1 MAPESPAS
9 PSYPSSVSPSPRPIA
24 PTSAIPPP
32 HSTSSAVRGAT
43 ASAGA
48 PGHSLAPI
56 PPPVPVETHPNRA
69 GLKPPPSQRP
79 PPDPN
84 RLAPEDSNYTFSP
97 PRLRS
102 VSANNHAAS
111 LRLPAAVAALRPP
124 PAVPGTEPKWTG
136 DSKRRLGSS
145 RRRPKGAWKK
155 LLWVKQ
161 SYPDNYTDTETFLD
175 HLQRNPRLRPY
186 DFWPLVADSTVIVQH
201 VCSVVIFACCF
212 TGIFQ
217 ERISPVSVVGWGSI
231 CTILGWVLWDFWVG
245 KEQEEE
251 ARLVF
256 IGEAETGYAGSSSGS
271 STSSLKTSNQN
282 GSHKEYKMP
291 GLGLR
296 LSTSN
301 LDCQKPRRRSIGR
314 SIGLSTFSIN
324 PHTTSTASVHSANSP
339 QSPASSSPV
348 SPNCHGNGSIHFPS
362 YPLPTNHQPPTNP
375 IPTFL
380 LSPRNRQRLSTAKSA
395 LLIFCALLGLSP
407 ILKSLTKSTTSDSI
421 WAMSCWLMV
430 INIFFFDYSSNGSG
444 SGTGAS
450 SETGA
455 TAAKF
460 PASLSTNAAVM
471 ASTVL
476 ASRLKSTTHVFSLT
490 LFSIEVFGLFPVFRR
505 HLRATF
511 WGGHVLLTGLLVVFA
526 GAAVGITMRGGYMS
540 AILGA
545 IIGGLST
552 ALVMGGCSWWLIS
565 LQKYKNVVAGPW
577 DPARPVLRRHWD

>member
-1 MAPESPAS
+1 MATQGSLPSAPSPSPPSPPVTAAISTEPPSGEVAGAAPESGTTATSRPTPA
-9 PSYPSSVSPSPRPIA
+9 PAPSP
-24 PTSAIPPP
+24 
-32 HSTSSAVRGAT
+32 
-43 ASAGA
+43 
-48 PGHSLAPI
+48 API

-69 GLKPPPSQRP
+69 GLKPPPPRRVLT
-79 PPDPN
+79 DPN
-84 RLAPEDSNYTFSP
+84 RLAPEDAYYAHSP
-97 PRLRS
+97 PRFRPH
-102 VSANNHAAS
+102 VANNHAAN

-124 PAVPGTEPKWTG
+124 PAVPVAEPRRVKEAR
-136 DSKRRLGSS
+136 RRLGSS
-145 RRRPKGAWKK
+145 RRRSKGAWKK

-212 TGIFQ
+212 SGIFQ

-251 ARLVF
+251 ARLSLMGDV
-256 IGEAETGYAGSSSGS
+256 AGGDAASVSGS
-271 STSSLKTSNQN
+271 STNSAKAGHCERNQ
-282 GSHKEYKMP
+282 KENQVP
-291 GLGLR
+291 GLGLQ
-296 LSTSN
+296 LSTTN
-301 LDCQKPRRRSIGR
+301 LDYRQLRRRST
-314 SIGLSTFSIN
+314 GLSTLSN
-324 PHTTSTASVHSANSP
+324 RSNSASACSVYSGNSSHSPNSP
-339 QSPASSSPV
+339 TSPSAPS
-348 SPNCHGNGSIHFPS
+348 NGSAHFPS
-362 YPLPTNHQPPTNP
+362 YHSSNQYHQSLHSTNNTA
-375 IPTFL
+375 T
-380 LSPRNRQRLSTAKSA
+380 LSPRNRQRLETAKSA

-430 INIFFFDYSSNGSG
+430 INIFFFDYSSNSGG

-450 SETGA
+450 SESGA

-505 HLRATF
+505 HLRAIS
-511 WGGHVLLTGLLVVFA
+511 WMGHVILTVLLVVIA
-526 GAAVGITMRGGYMS
+526 SAAVGITLRGGYMS
-540 AILGA
+540 AILGMFV
-545 IIGGLST
+545 GCFST